1 MTYAFSVAADA
12 TDGYAVTSALD
23 AAHAALGDEASV
35 VALAPEH
42 LDPGVTY
49 AFTVRV
55 TDFAGGTSTASAVVE
70 KTQHPTPTVR
80 ALGGSSRATRR
91 SEPTRLE
98 VEARAGKAETALAA
112 VRPLKCR
119 G

>member
-42 LDPGVTY
+42 LDPGVT
-49 AFTVRV
+49 RV
-55 TDFAGGTSTASAVVE
+55 YRSRHGFRGRDVAASAVVE

-80 ALGGSSRATRR
+80 ALGGSSRVTRR

-98 VEARAGKAETALAA
+98 WRRARPVTRA
-112 VRPLKCR
+112 RR
-119 G
+119 